1 MRKFGFKGK
10 AFNANEQLTFMKLM
24 IVGICGSPRD
34 QATEHVLKEALQMLG
49 EKGFETRFWT
59 VRGKWVD
66 FCAHC
71 DYCLK
76 NKECVV
82 QDDVQELYTLLTEAN
97 GIIFATP
104 VYNGGVSA
112 QTKALMD
119 RTRALVAA
127 DKNVFKGKIGM
138 GIVVGGDRN
147 GGQEFALMQIHTFYI
162 INGMIPVG
170 GGFFGANLGAT
181 FWSKDTLDGV
191 KLDEEGFRSLKKT
204 VKRFAACMEKYGEK

>member
-1 MRKFGFKGK
+1 
-10 AFNANEQLTFMKLM
+10 MKLM

-34 QATEHVLKEALQMLG
+34 QATEHVLNEALRMLK

-82 QDDVQELYTLLTEAN
+82 QDDVQELYTLLTEAK

-162 INGMIPVG
+162 INGMIPVS

-181 FWSKDTLDGV
+181 FWSKDTLEGV
-191 KLDEEGFRSLKKT
+191 KADEEGFRSLRKT
-204 VKRFAACMEKYGEK
+204 VKRFADYMEKYGEK

>member
-1 MRKFGFKGK
+1 
-10 AFNANEQLTFMKLM
+10 M
-24 IVGICGSPRD
+24 ILGICGSPRE
-34 QATEHVLKEALQMLG
+34 QATEYVLKEALRLLT
-49 EKGFETRFWT
+49 EKGVETQFWT

-71 DYCLK
+71 DYCLQ
-76 NKECVV
+76 NKECVI
-82 QDDVQELYTLLTEAN
+82 QDDVQELYALLTEAK
-97 GIIFATP
+97 GIIFASP

-112 QTKALMD
+112 QAKALMD

-147 GGQEFALMQIHTFYI
+147 GGQEFALMQIHSFYI
-162 INGMIPVG
+162 INGMVPIG

-191 KLDEEGFRSLKKT
+191 KADEEGFRSLKKT
-204 VKRFAACMEKYGEK
+204 VKRFAAALEETKEK